1 MVYHL
6 WTRSHRPAFFQDAVL
21 AADRASEGLNTVG
34 MTGDSLG
41 KEVVILNSKQLVH
54 DLRIQSEQR
63 IRSLLGVG
71 NVLLPD
77 MTCPIERRYGLGD
90 TRSLSEFE
98 NRIGVS
104 FSTQTIKDLGPPA
117 GMRFCSDDVSD
128 ILGAL
133 SLSLMPRDVEGKG
146 NDSANCLH
154 PVAVRVSNGGNDT
167 LSVLNLVQAYL
178 RS

>member
-1 MVYHL
+1 M
-6 WTRSHRPAFFQDAVL
+6 RSWVFQDAVL

-34 MTGDSLG
+34 TAGEVG
-41 KEVVILNSKQLVH
+41 KEGVILNSKQLVH

-71 NVLLPD
+71 SVSPPD
-77 MTCPIERRYGLGD
+77 MNCPIERRYGLGD
-90 TRSLSEFE
+90 VRSLSEFE
-98 NRIGVS
+98 NRIGVT

-133 SLSLMPRDVEGKG
+133 SLSLMPRDVKG
-146 NDSANCLH
+146 SRENPASCLN
-154 PVAVRVSNGGNDT
+154 PVPVSVSSGGNDT

-178 RS
+178 RR